1 MSQENA
7 SGHVILQSY
16 NQKTSWFRPMRRLL
30 GKTECFLAALFV
42 LTIAVPTAWSAA
54 PEPGHF
60 HHTMWTAENGLG
72 AVVDIQQAPDGYLWL
87 TTSTGVFRFD
97 GVSFQ
102 SVEEATNGAVRNSE
116 IHAVYLSPSGGLWL
130 KTRAAGLLFWKDG
143 RLTTYTDRRCTPALQ
158 MEGIAEGRDG
168 SLWLQGSGGLFRMR
182 GSVCEQIGP
191 EHGYP
196 GGFPAAILVDRKGT
210 VWVRTLTGVLLSMAL
225 GQPKF
230 ESIEY
235 DPGAASA
242 AFLLASATHN
252 TFFLHEAPD
261 GSIWLSDDH
270 GLRRLT
276 DQKGAPIAQAPP
288 AKGPGGSIRFG
299 DFTFAGDAIWAVSD
313 QGLRRFDH
321 IDQWP
326 VPRVSDTTPGES
338 FTTRQGLSSDAVWK
352 VLIDREGSIWVGTNS
367 GLDRLRRTALT
378 SLSLPPAQEHD
389 FSIVAGDLDSIW
401 TGNLSLPLT
410 RVAADGTI
418 TTFPKTLGSICLRRL
433 RDGTIWSAGGGQ
445 NLLWHFTGAAFSP
458 MRYPEDEFG
467 PVMALAVD
475 RNNDL
480 WINTAA
486 GGTYHFADG
495 KWTREDDALGR
506 KPGTLGAMTGDDRGN
521 VWFGFSNY
529 LLKWDGSGFQR
540 FSFPN
545 GRRGVSE
552 STMSVR
558 GDRVWLGGTGGVS
571 LFTKGVFYVMQ
582 WKDQNLP
589 GRVSG
594 VLETETGDLWMNGFS
609 GITHVTA
616 GELAR
621 FLHDPA
627 HAVSAEHLDALD
639 GLPGLSTERIPE
651 PSLAEST
658 DGRLWFATTRGIA
671 WLDPVS
677 LHQNLN
683 QLPPPVIITSIL
695 SNGKT
700 YPGSSDLTLPAH
712 TDRLEINYTALS
724 LAIPERVMFRYKLE
738 GVDSDWQNA
747 GTRRQ
752 AFYTHLPP
760 GNFRFRVI
768 ACNNDGVWNATGANL
783 AVSIQPAFY
792 QTWWFLTLVVFA
804 AAALMWWIIR
814 RRIAGMARQFQ
825 DRLAERLA
833 ERERIARELH
843 DTLLQSLFGLTLRFN
858 TAAGQ
863 LPAGDPAREA
873 LDEALQQADKVMQE
887 GRERV
892 LNLRGRHAPRA
903 CLADALAQ
911 IGQQLRS
918 IHPAHF
924 QVSVQGRP
932 RSLDAIVQEEILLI
946 GREALTNAFT
956 HSGGKHIEAQV
967 SYHATAL
974 HVCVTDDGGG
984 IDEAVLEVGYRSGHW
999 GLPGMRE
1006 RAAKLRG
1013 ELRVGRSKE
1022 GGTQIDLQV
1031 PGAIVYRADHPK
1043 GPWPWNR
1050 FRRKNDFA
1058 AD

>member
-1 MSQENA
+1 
-7 SGHVILQSY
+7 
-16 NQKTSWFRPMRRLL
+16 
-30 GKTECFLAALFV
+30 
-42 LTIAVPTAWSAA
+42 
-54 PEPGHF
+54 
-60 HHTMWTAENGLG
+60 
-72 AVVDIQQAPDGYLWL
+72 
-87 TTSTGVFRFD
+87 
-97 GVSFQ
+97 
-102 SVEEATNGAVRNSE
+102 
-116 IHAVYLSPSGGLWL
+116 
-130 KTRAAGLLFWKDG
+130 
-143 RLTTYTDRRCTPALQ
+143 
-158 MEGIAEGRDG
+158 
-168 SLWLQGSGGLFRMR
+168 
-182 GSVCEQIGP
+182 
-191 EHGYP
+191 
-196 GGFPAAILVDRKGT
+196 
-210 VWVRTLTGVLLSMAL
+210 
-225 GQPKF
+225 
-230 ESIEY
+230 
-235 DPGAASA
+235 
-242 AFLLASATHN
+242 
-252 TFFLHEAPD
+252 
-261 GSIWLSDDH
+261 
-270 GLRRLT
+270 
-276 DQKGAPIAQAPP
+276 
-288 AKGPGGSIRFG
+288 
-299 DFTFAGDAIWAVSD
+299 
-313 QGLRRFDH
+313 
-321 IDQWP
+321 
-326 VPRVSDTTPGES
+326 
-338 FTTRQGLSSDAVWK
+338 
-352 VLIDREGSIWVGTNS
+352 
-367 GLDRLRRTALT
+367 
-378 SLSLPPAQEHD
+378 
-389 FSIVAGDLDSIW
+389 
-401 TGNLSLPLT
+401 
-410 RVAADGTI
+410 
-418 TTFPKTLGSICLRRL
+418 
-433 RDGTIWSAGGGQ
+433 
-445 NLLWHFTGAAFSP
+445 
-458 MRYPEDEFG
+458 
-467 PVMALAVD
+467 
-475 RNNDL
+475 
-480 WINTAA
+480 
-486 GGTYHFADG
+486 
-495 KWTREDDALGR
+495 
-506 KPGTLGAMTGDDRGN
+506 

-529 LLKWDGSGFQR
+529 LLKWDGSEFQR

-552 STMSVR
+552 TTMFVR
-558 GDRVWLGGTGGVS
+558 GDRVWLGGTGGVA
-571 LFTKGVFYVMQ
+571 LFTKGDFHVMQ

-621 FLHDPA
+621 FLRDPTY
-627 HAVSAEHLDALD
+627 AVSSEHLDALD

-683 QLPPPVIITSIL
+683 RLPPPVIINSIL
-695 SNGKT
+695 SNGKE

-738 GVDSDWQNA
+738 GVDSDWQNV

-768 ACNNDGVWNATGANL
+768 ASNNDGVWNKTGANL
-783 AVSIQPAFY
+783 AISIKPAFY

-814 RRIAGMARQFQ
+814 RRIAGIARQFQ
-825 DRLAERLA
+825 ERLAERLA

-858 TAAGQ
+858 TAASR

-873 LDEALQQADKVMQE
+873 LDEALQEADKVMQE

-903 CLADALAQ
+903 SLADALAEV
-911 IGQQLRS
+911 GQQLRS

-924 QVSVQGRP
+924 QVTVQGRP

-974 HVCVTDDGGG
+974 HVFVSDDGEG
-984 IDEAVLEVGYRSGHW
+984 IDEAVLKAGYRSGHW

-1006 RAAKLRG
+1006 RAGKLRG
-1013 ELRVGRSKE
+1013 ELRVGRNKE
-1022 GGTQIDLQV
+1022 GGGTRIDLQV
-1031 PGAIVYRADHPK
+1031 PGAIVYRADRPK